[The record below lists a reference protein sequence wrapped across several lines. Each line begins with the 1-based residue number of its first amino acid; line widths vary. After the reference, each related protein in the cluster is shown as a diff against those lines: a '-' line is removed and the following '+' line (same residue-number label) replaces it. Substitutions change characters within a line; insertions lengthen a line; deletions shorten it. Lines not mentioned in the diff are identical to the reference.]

1 MPRLYN
7 KQSGALLGTVS
18 DADIKVLVDQ
28 LEEED
33 LGDDDYFMD
42 LDTVDII
49 ESAGAS
55 EGIVKLLRNAIGD
68 GEGIDIRWE
77 K

>member
-7 KQSGALLGTVS
+7 KQSGALLGTVG

-42 LDTVDII
+42 LDTVDIL

-55 EGIVKLLRNAIGD
+55 EALVKLLRDAIGD

>member
-1 MPRLYN
+1 MPRIYN
-7 KQSGALLGTVS
+7 KQTGALLGTVS
-18 DADIKVLVDQ
+18 DADIKVLIDQ
-28 LEEED
+28 LEAED
-33 LGDDDYFMD
+33 LADDDYFMS

-55 EGIVKLLRNAIGD
+55 PALVKLLRDAIGD

>member
-55 EGIVKLLRNAIGD
+55 AAIVKLLRDAIGD

>member
-1 MPRLYN
+1 MPRIYN
-7 KQSGALLGTVS
+7 KQTGALLGTVS
-18 DADIKVLVDQ
+18 DADIKVLIDQ

-55 EGIVKLLRNAIGD
+55 QTMVKLLRDAIGN

>member
-1 MPRLYN
+1 MPRIYN
-7 KQSGALLGTVS
+7 KQTGALLGTVS
-18 DADIKVLVDQ
+18 DADIKVLIDQ

-55 EGIVKLLRNAIGD
+55 QAIVKLLRDAIGN

>member
-1 MPRLYN
+1 MPRIYN
-7 KQSGALLGTVS
+7 KQTGALLGTVS
-18 DADIKVLVDQ
+18 DADIKVLIDQ

-55 EGIVKLLRNAIGD
+55 QAMVKLLRDAIGN